1 MEKYLPKYSSLEA
14 EFLQTSTVLDPK
26 YKKLSFLE
34 DKKEIKKYY
43 SSAVDSIKSLD
54 FENEDE
60 SVLNS
65 SLDFS
70 DPEDDQKVFSSIKQ
84 ELDQYVSYPKGV
96 LEEFYK
102 KHSDVLSK
110 ISRAAKYHLI
120 TPATSVSSEKAFSH
134 AQFQVQL

>member
-1 MEKYLPKYSSLEA
+1 MLKYEDKFSNFLIIKVIIVKNDSAFAVKFKEELAKQMEKYLPKYSSLEA

-60 SVLNS
+60 SV
-65 SLDFS
+65 F
-70 DPEDDQKVFSSIKQ
+70 
-84 ELDQYVSYPKGV
+84 
-96 LEEFYK
+96 
-102 KHSDVLSK
+102 
-110 ISRAAKYHLI
+110 KYL
-120 TPATSVSSEKAFSH
+120 KSH
-134 AQFQVQL
+134 

>member
-84 ELDQYVSYPKGV
+84 ELDQYVSYPKGAV
-96 LEEFYK
+96 EEFYK
-102 KHSDVLSK
+102 MHSDVFSK

-120 TPATSVSSEKAFSH
+120 TPVTSVPSERVFSH
-134 AQFQVQL
+134 AQFQVLL